1 MEFFGVII
9 LFILALVG
17 SAGLTAL
24 IHGKE
29 CCEGKQVEWT
39 NELQSIHS
47 KLDAFTKDVGEI
59 KKTIEE

>member
-1 MEFFGVII
+1 M
-9 LFILALVG
+9 G